1 MPLLQHE
8 PMGLILAQEVG
19 SLHQRRGRA
28 GGGTWGSAQQCEA
41 SCFPGLG
48 TVLTGRG

>member
-19 SLHQRRGRA
+19 SLHQRRA
-28 GGGTWGSAQQCEA
+28 GLVGGHGGLHSNVKHPVSLGWGL
-41 SCFPGLG
+41 F
-48 TVLTGRG
+48 